1 MKRTTNPIPKRP
13 VLALCLTASASLL
26 TGCFS
31 SPKPPTFKVVDVAVT
46 DRSAEGLVVTITVE
60 GTNPNKDP
68 IPLDDVSYSL
78 NLEGRPPLS
87 TTRYAGA
94 ELPAHGT
101 RLVRLP
107 IALPVSASA
116 PEPTAQSD
124 YRFSATMLYRVP
136 GSIAEFFFDTGVR
149 RPSVGFA
156 ESGTMDFSG
165 AR

>member
-1 MKRTTNPIPKRP
+1 MMRTTNPTPFRP
-13 VLALCLTASASLL
+13 ALALCLVACASLL

-31 SPKPPTFKVVDVAVT
+31 NPKPPTFKVVDVAVT

-60 GTNPNKDP
+60 GTNPNPDP
-68 IPLDDVSYSL
+68 LPLDDVSYSL
-78 NLEGRPPLS
+78 DLQGRPSLS
-87 TTRYAGA
+87 TTRSAEA
-94 ELPAHGT
+94 ELPGFGT
-101 RLVRLP
+101 QRVRLP
-107 IALPVSASA
+107 IAIPLGESA
-116 PEPTAQSD
+116 PEPNGQSD

-136 GSIAEFFFDTGVR
+136 GSIAEYFFDTGVR